1 MIELE
6 RIEAVFHPGTPREV
20 KALHG
25 VDLHIGTG
33 EFVVVVGSNGSG
45 KSTLLNVIAGSLRPA
60 TGRVRLAG
68 RDVTTLKDYRR
79 SRWVA
84 RIFQDPQ
91 QGTAPGLSI
100 VDNFRLASLR
110 AGRKTLRIGVNRSFR
125 ATVRERV
132 AALGLGLENKLDQPM
147 GSLSGGQRQALTL
160 VMAMLAKPD
169 VLLMDE
175 PTASLDPRTAQHL
188 MVLANRLIAEHGVTT
203 LLVTHHLKDAVAF
216 GNRVVLMREG
226 AVAKDI
232 GGPVKAAL
240 SLGELYG
247 WFE

>member
-6 RIEAVFHPGTPREV
+6 RIDAVFHPGTPREV
-20 KALHG
+20 RALHG
-25 VDLHIGTG
+25 VDLRIGTG

-60 TGRVRLAG
+60 AGHVRFGGL
-68 RDVTTLKDYRR
+68 DVTVLKDYRR

-110 AGRKTLRIGVNRSFR
+110 ADRKALRLGVDRSFR
-125 ATVRERV
+125 AVVRERV
-132 AALGLGLENKLDQPM
+132 AALGLGLENKLVAPM

-175 PTASLDPRTAQHL
+175 PTASLDPRTAEHL
-188 MVLANRLIAEHGVTT
+188 MALANRLIAEHGVTT

-216 GNRVVLMREG
+216 GNRIVLMREG
-226 AVAKDI
+226 VVAKDI
-232 GGPVKAAL
+232 GGPDKAAL